1 MVDMMKI
8 RGINAIQK
16 EMVRALD
23 DNGEITVSEMSQ
35 KLGRPETVIRRQA
48 LGLKQMGVIGLRSK
62 EVNDIQIDFN
72 NLIRLYEMYENTPSD
87 ERESFLNCL
96 DPKIR
101 QEIEVALQ
109 TVI

>member
-1 MVDMMKI
+1 MMKI

-16 EMVRALD
+16 EMARTLYNEGAVTL
-23 DNGEITVSEMSQ
+23 SEMS
-35 KLGRPETVIRRQA
+35 KMLGRPETVVRRQA
-48 LGLKQMGVIGLRSK
+48 LGLKQIGVIGLRSK
-62 EVNDIQIDFN
+62 VVNEIQTDFN
-72 NLIRLYEMYENTPSD
+72 NLIRLYELYENIPPT